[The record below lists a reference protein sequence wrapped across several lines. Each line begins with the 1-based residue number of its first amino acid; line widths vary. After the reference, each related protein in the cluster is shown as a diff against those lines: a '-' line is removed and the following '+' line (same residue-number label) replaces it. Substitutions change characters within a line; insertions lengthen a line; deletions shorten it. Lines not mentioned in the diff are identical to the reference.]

1 MALQKSQ
8 IEYLRSTNK
17 MPDYIYNQLYNKD
30 AVSNYNRFKN
40 YLLTT
45 VLDDNSNRFLEILV
59 EDSVN
64 DIIQQLY
71 D

>member
-1 MALQKSQ
+1 
-8 IEYLRSTNK
+8 

-64 DIIQQLY
+64 DII
-71 D
+71 